1 VKGVHNGE
9 RRHILNCIDMNTTGG
24 SMNTFNTELF
34 RSQIDALSV
43 KLLSYERLAEIHTP
57 ADSWTIRDN
66 VAHLIDSA
74 ANNHQR
80 FIRLQLSENV
90 VLPGYDAETWV
101 DTAAVKHMT
110 YHDLVTLW
118 KLYNDYLLE
127 VIASIKTEC
136 LHHTWQN
143 SDTGEEATLE
153 FIVNDY
159 FRHLK
164 THEQMIDAIAL
175 AASVF
180 IK

>member
-1 VKGVHNGE
+1 MKGVHNGE

-24 SMNTFNTELF
+24 SMNTFNTLLF

-43 KLLSYERLAEIHTP
+43 KLLSYECIAEIHTP

-101 DTAAVKHMT
+101 NTAAVKQMS
-110 YHDLVTLW
+110 YRNLVMFW

-127 VIASIKTEC
+127 VIAAIRTES
-136 LHHTWQN
+136 LQYTWLN
-143 SDTGEEATLE
+143 SDTGEKTTLE

-159 FRHLK
+159 FSHLK
-164 THEQMIDAIAL
+164 THEQMIDAL
-175 AASVF
+175 AHEQ
-180 IK
+180 